1 MLVRERRA
9 ADEPQLLQ
17 IAQLVHQQDGYP
29 LYLPDADY
37 RAFMFGH
44 DTLAAWVA
52 EDDGVIVGQVALHP
66 RSSAPVME
74 LAADALGQPVDRLGV
89 VARLL
94 AHPNR
99 RGLGAGAELL
109 TRAAREAV
117 SLGLWPILDVV
128 GNLAA
133 AIRLYEQ
140 QGWLRLGRVT
150 VTFRDALTIDEFV
163 YLAPPGLRPA

>member
-17 IAQLVHQQDGYP
+17 IAQLVHELDGYP

-37 RAFMFGH
+37 RSFLFGH
-44 DTLAAWVA
+44 DTLGAWVA
-52 EDDGVIVGQVALHP
+52 EDDGAAVGQVALHP

-74 LAADALGQPVDRLGV
+74 LAANALGQPPDRLGV

-94 AHPNR
+94 VHPNR
-99 RGLGAGAELL
+99 RGAGAGTELL
-109 TRAAREAV
+109 RRAAREAV

-128 GNLAA
+128 RDLAGA
-133 AIRLYEQ
+133 VRLYEHE
-140 QGWLRLGRVT
+140 GWLRLGAVT
-150 VTFRDALTIDEFV
+150 VTFRDTVTIEEFV
-163 YLAPPGLRPA
+163 YVAPLTLRPA